1 MRKQQLMSGI
11 GASIGILIL
20 ILDGKTAVSGGQAGV
35 DLCLRTVIPSLFPF
49 FLLSII
55 LTNAFMGSPLPLL
68 RPLAKLFSIP
78 NGAESI
84 LVCALFGGYPVGAQ
98 CISQAYRE
106 GQISRNDAQRMLAY
120 CNNAGPAFLFG
131 MIGGIFPDKWTSWI
145 LWSIHLISALL
156 VATLFPGHSDSVNT
170 PKKIPISVSQAMVSA
185 IKAMAHVCG
194 WVILF
199 RVIIAF
205 LQRWILWI
213 LPMGLQVMI
222 TGLLELANGCCSLS
236 SIDSVSVRFV
246 LCSGMLA
253 FGGVCV
259 TMQTISV
266 VNGLSVKYYFVGKG
280 LQTVF
285 SLLLAAG
292 WIWLPQAILPAILL
306 FILLIS
312 RKNRKYSR
320 NPAKVGV

>member
-1 MRKQQLMSGI
+1 
-11 GASIGILIL
+11 
-20 ILDGKTAVSGGQAGV
+20 
-35 DLCLRTVIPSLFPF
+35 
-49 FLLSII
+49 
-55 LTNAFMGSPLPLL
+55 
-68 RPLAKLFSIP
+68 
-78 NGAESI
+78 
-84 LVCALFGGYPVGAQ
+84 
-98 CISQAYRE
+98 
-106 GQISRNDAQRMLAY
+106 
-120 CNNAGPAFLFG
+120 
-131 MIGGIFPDKWTSWI
+131 
-145 LWSIHLISALL
+145 
-156 VATLFPGHSDSVNT
+156 
-170 PKKIPISVSQAMVSA
+170 
-185 IKAMAHVCG
+185 
-194 WVILF
+194 
-199 RVIIAF
+199 
-205 LQRWILWI
+205 
-213 LPMGLQVMI
+213 MI

-312 RKNRKYSR
+312 QKNRKYSR